1 MADWRDVSVWQR
13 LDAEGGGADGV
24 IAAAALVDSREAA
37 AIARLRKRFDADL
50 VAAALELA
58 QGRRKAREKCARFA
72 ELWCDTQGVEQ
83 ASSDAVAAWKA
94 ARMRSVLGSGAEVI
108 DCCCGIGGDAMA
120 LTAAGLVVEGM
131 DLDPRRAWMTG
142 RNAGCATRAVDVE
155 SIELAGAVLH
165 ADPARRDERGSR
177 SWSLDDHK
185 PGRAWIERA
194 LTCARAAAIKFSPGV
209 DRRAFGELAIEWEF
223 IEDRGTL
230 VQAIAWSGAF
240 ALAPRCT
247 RATVLV
253 DGASSSLCGSPDDAR
268 DERIG
273 VSIELPVG
281 AYLSEPT
288 PALERAQLLSEAT
301 RGSGAREISRGLGL
315 VTSAQSLESP
325 WFESFEIVEETSSD
339 ASSINALL
347 RARKLTP
354 RSVRVRGVAADAD
367 ALTRTL
373 HCTPAG
379 NAVIFVWR
387 EGRGARAVVTRVLFP
402 EV

>member
-94 ARMRSVLGSGAEVI
+94 ARMRSVLGAGAAVI

-120 LTAAGLVVEGM
+120 LTAAGLDVEGM

-194 LTCARAAAIKFSPGV
+194 LTSARAAAIKFSPGV

-288 PALERAQLLSEAT
+288 P
-301 RGSGAREISRGLGL
+301 GLGR

-347 RARKLTP
+347 RARNLTP